1 MNDIGQ
7 HPLGKN
13 IATLLSSYRVV
24 SNYLADTDSSSQ
36 PWFPEH
42 GQGAFSVT
50 LSHVGCSSAAA
61 VQEASTGLAAGFPW
75 CLDGFC
81 SKHRLLER
89 SKMNGGVF
97 HCFLSSYSDCCSG
110 SHNSFP
116 SRGSWAT
123 FSSKRYLKKKR
134 EKKGKPRLGPLAF
147 TSTNPTEGSRHVWQL
162 LSSWQLRKLGQKKSP
177 LTSAIS
183 LFQIPI
189 FRFTYLF
196 KL

>member
-13 IATLLSSYRVV
+13 IATLFSSYRVV

-123 FSSKRYLKKKR
+123 FSSKRYLKKK
-134 EKKGKPRLGPLAF
+134 KGKIYWSHGNTHSA
-147 TSTNPTEGSRHVWQL
+147 H
-162 LSSWQLRKLGQKKSP
+162 P
-177 LTSAIS
+177 LTSCSFFCNWKWAFFPSTGLLDGTFPPQLVVINH
-183 LFQIPI
+183 FDD
-189 FRFTYLF
+189 F
-196 KL
+196 